1 MLGLSAAG
9 KMLNKT
15 AHNMFTSSSA
25 STSGNTTSATPSAAA
40 DPTASNTSANS
51 TYTAASAAAAS
62 AAALNSMKS
71 LTLDISS
78 SARSAVGNLKWST
91 GQK

>member
-15 AHNMFTSSSA
+15 AHNMFTSTSTSNTSSA
-25 STSGNTTSATPSAAA
+25 NPSSST

-78 SARSAVGNLKWST
+78 SARSAVGNLKWSS

>member
-15 AHNMFTSSSA
+15 AHNMFTST
-25 STSGNTTSATPSAAA
+25 STSNTSSTNPSSST

-62 AAALNSMKS
+62 AAALSSMKS

-78 SARSAVGNLKWST
+78 SARSAVGNLKWSS

>member
-15 AHNMFTSSSA
+15 IFSSHPTQNSTAH
-25 STSGNTTSATPSAAA
+25 GDAAA
-40 DPTASNTSANS
+40 GGANATNANTSANS

-78 SARSAVGNLKWST
+78 SARSAVGNLKWSSST